1 MPETSLP
8 SHIVPVLAGGG
19 TRLPAHV
26 GVLAALADMGMQYRH
41 LVGVSG
47 GGVVAS
53 LLAAGHT
60 VAHMKD
66 LFREVDFNQFRGVSL
81 THLLMHGGLS
91 TGRRFHR
98 WLDGEL
104 QGRRFRDLAIDL
116 HIVATDVRAGRP
128 IVLDKATAP
137 DLEVAQAVLYSISIP
152 LVFPFHHYGE
162 HILVDGSILA
172 EDSLFRDWAGDG
184 TPVMCFRMRDD
195 KGSTEHPARR
205 ILPVADYMFML
216 MRTFMTTLSREHLT
230 ETLWHNTVV
239 IRTDGLSPLEFRMT
253 PEQKTRLFDAGYET
267 TRQYLPRK
275 LARREATPAPPD
287 AETPPPATPPG
298 QAFPGAG
305 NPAAPPPPSHA
316 AR

>member
-1 MPETSLP
+1 MTTPTPDSTP
-8 SHIVPVLAGGG
+8 RRIVPVFAGGG

-26 GVLAALADMGMQYRH
+26 GVLAALADMGLEYDH

-53 LLAAGHT
+53 LAAAGHG
-60 VAHMKD
+60 VEHMKT
-66 LFREVDFNQFRGVSL
+66 LFREVDFSQFRGMSL
-81 THLLMHGGLS
+81 ANLLLHGGLS
-91 TGRRFHR
+91 NGKRFLR

-104 QGRRFRDLAIDL
+104 DGVRFRDLDVDL

-128 IVLDKATAP
+128 VIFDKANSP
-137 DLEVAQAVLYSISIP
+137 DLEVARAVMFSISIP

-172 EDSLFRDWAGDG
+172 EDSLFQDWAGDN

-195 KGSTEHPARR
+195 KGTANHPSRR

-230 ETLWHNTVV
+230 DTLWHNTVV
-239 IRTDGLSPLEFRMT
+239 IRTDGLSPLEFHMT
-253 PEQKTRLFDAGYET
+253 PEQKTRLFQAGYDT

-275 LARREATPAPPD
+275 LEGRRARTED
-287 AETPPPATPPG
+287 
-298 QAFPGAG
+298 
-305 NPAAPPPPSHA
+305 
-316 AR
+316 

>member
-1 MPETSLP
+1 MQEAPLPSPSPSPLP

-26 GVLAALADMGMQYRH
+26 GVLSALQDMDLGYKH

-53 LLAAGHT
+53 LAAAGHS
-60 VAHMKD
+60 VEHMKD
-66 LFREVDFNQFRGVSL
+66 LFREVDFKQFRGMSL
-81 THLLMHGGLS
+81 ANLILHGGLS
-91 TGRRFHR
+91 NGKRFFR

-104 QGRRFRDLAIDL
+104 DGRRFRDLDVDL
-116 HIVATDVRAGRP
+116 HVVATDVRAGKP
-128 IVLDKATAP
+128 VIFDKANSP
-137 DLEVAQAVLYSISIP
+137 DLEVARAVMFSISIP
-152 LVFPFHHYGE
+152 LVFPFHHHGE

-172 EDSLFRDWAGDG
+172 EDSLFRDWAEDG

-195 KGSTEHPARR
+195 KGASDHVSRR

-230 ETLWHNTVV
+230 DTLWHNTVV
-239 IRTDGLSPLEFRMT
+239 IRTDGLSPLEFNMT
-253 PEQKTRLFDAGYET
+253 PDQKSQLFQAGYDT

-275 LARREATPAPPD
+275 LEKHK
-287 AETPPPATPPG
+287 
-298 QAFPGAG
+298 
-305 NPAAPPPPSHA
+305 AAPSVA
-316 AR
+316 

>member
-1 MPETSLP
+1 MQEAPPPSPLPTPSQCPLP

-26 GVLAALADMGMQYRH
+26 GVLSALQDMDLKYRH

-53 LLAAGHT
+53 LAAAGHS
-60 VAHMKD
+60 VEHMKA
-66 LFREVDFNQFRGVSL
+66 LFREVDFKQFRGMSL
-81 THLLMHGGLS
+81 ANLILHGGLS
-91 TGRRFHR
+91 NGKRFFR

-104 QGRRFRDLAIDL
+104 EGRRFRDLDVDL
-116 HIVATDVRAGRP
+116 HVVATDVRAGKP
-128 IVLDKATAP
+128 VIFDKASHP
-137 DLEVAQAVLYSISIP
+137 DLEVARAVMFSISIP
-152 LVFPFHHYGE
+152 LVFPFHHHGE

-172 EDSLFRDWAGDG
+172 EDSLFRDWGEDG

-195 KGSTEHPARR
+195 KGSANHVSRR

-230 ETLWHNTVV
+230 DTLWHNTVV
-239 IRTDGLSPLEFRMT
+239 IRTDGLSPLEFNMT
-253 PEQKTRLFDAGYET
+253 PEQKSQLFQAGYDT

-275 LARREATPAPPD
+275 LDKHKAA
-287 AETPPPATPPG
+287 
-298 QAFPGAG
+298 PGA
-305 NPAAPPPPSHA
+305 A
-316 AR
+316 